1 MSLTNETADAMTSLF
16 FGKSTATKNHDEA
29 IVLAKT
35 QREQANE
42 DQANQIAAL
51 NRSMAVIEFDLDGHI
66 LTANQNFLD
75 TMGYSL
81 QEIRGNHHRM
91 FVGDKQSNTSEYQRF
106 WRNLREGNFSSGEFL
121 RFGKGG
127 TEVWIQARYTPVY
140 SSDGSVQK
148 VVKFAANISDRK
160 AEQAAMR
167 SQINALSRMFAV
179 IEFELDGTV
188 VTANENFLS
197 LLGYN
202 LNEVQGKHHSI
213 FVDDNARRSPEY
225 REFWAKLNRGEYQAG
240 LFSRITKSGRE
251 VWIQASYNPMFDAN
265 GKISRVI
272 KYATDITKSHEAS
285 EQTSRVSDAISESVS
300 QFSQTITEISSNV
313 NRTASLSSEAK
324 EIASST
330 CDAVKNLDQSSRDIG
345 KIVEVIQ
352 ELADQTNLLALNATI
367 ESARAGEAGRGFA
380 VVASAV
386 KDLAK
391 QTASAT
397 KNIEMSVRDIQQNI
411 AGVVNSTETISKSVS
426 EVSVN
431 MTTIAAAVE
440 EQSVTMSSISRT
452 ADELRSIRMNDA

>member
-1 MSLTNETADAMTSLF
+1 MPLTNETTDAMTSLF
-16 FGKSTATKNHDEA
+16 FGKSTTSKNNEDA
-29 IVLAKT
+29 IVLARR
-35 QREQANE
+35 QREQAYE
-42 DQANQIAAL
+42 DQFNQIAAL
-51 NRSMAVIEFDLDGHI
+51 NRSMAVIEFDLEGYV

-75 TMGYSL
+75 TMGYTL
-81 QEIRGNHHRM
+81 QEIQGKHHRI
-91 FVGDKQSNTSEYQRF
+91 FVGDRQANSNEYQRL
-106 WRNLREGNFSSGEFL
+106 WRNLREGQFSSGEFL

-127 TEVWIQARYTPVY
+127 VEIWIQGSYHPVL
-140 SSDGSVQK
+140 SSDGSVLK
-148 VVKFAANISDRK
+148 VVKFATNISDRK
-160 AEQAAMR
+160 AEEASIR
-167 SQINALSRMFAV
+167 SQINAMSRSSAV
-179 IEFELDGTV
+179 IEFELDGTIV
-188 VTANENFLS
+188 NANENFLS

-202 LNEVQGKHHSI
+202 LTEVQGKNHSM
-213 FVDDNARRSPEY
+213 FVDDSTRRSPEY
-225 REFWAKLNRGEYQAG
+225 REFWTKLNRGDYQVG
-240 LFSRITKSGRE
+240 VFSRITKSGRE

-265 GKISRVI
+265 GRISRVI
-272 KYATDITKSHEAS
+272 KYATDISKAHEARA
-285 EQTSRVSDAISESVS
+285 QTSRVSDAISESVA

-397 KNIEMSVRDIQQNI
+397 KNIEMSVRDIQHNI

-452 ADELRSIRMNDA
+452 ADELRSIRMNEA

>member
-1 MSLTNETADAMTSLF
+1 
-16 FGKSTATKNHDEA
+16 
-29 IVLAKT
+29 
-35 QREQANE
+35 
-42 DQANQIAAL
+42 
-51 NRSMAVIEFDLDGHI
+51 MAVIEFDLDGHV

-75 TMGYSL
+75 LMGYSL
-81 QEIRGNHHRM
+81 LEIQGNHHRM
-91 FVGDKQSNTSEYQRF
+91 FVGEKQSNTSEYQRF
-106 WRNLREGNFSSGEFL
+106 WRNLREGKFSSGEFL
-121 RFGKGG
+121 RFAKGG
-127 TEVWIQARYTPVY
+127 KEVWIEAHYNPVL
-140 SSDGSVQK
+140 SSNGTVQK
-148 VVKFAANISDRK
+148 ILKFATNISDRK
-160 AEQAAMR
+160 AQEVSMR
-167 SQINALSRMFAV
+167 SQISAFSRTFAV

-188 VTANENFLS
+188 VTANDNFLS
-197 LLGYN
+197 LLGYT
-202 LNEVQGKHHSI
+202 LNEVQGKHHSM
-213 FVDDNARRSPEY
+213 FVDDNARRSPDY
-225 REFWAKLNRGEYQAG
+225 REFWARLNRGEFQADI
-240 LFSRITKSGRE
+240 FRRISKSGRA
-251 VWIQASYNPMFDAN
+251 VWIQASYNPIFDAN
-265 GKISRVI
+265 GRVARVI
-272 KYATDITKSHEAS
+272 KYASDITSAHEARQ
-285 EQTSRVSDAISESVS
+285 QTSKVSDAISDSVA

-391 QTASAT
+391 QTAAAT
-397 KNIEMSVRDIQQNI
+397 KNIETSVRDIQQNI

-426 EVSVN
+426 EVSIN